1 MNITFE
7 RLVSRSVAHFLST
20 ELDLAGVKTSVEK
33 FLRISIIGGLA
44 LFILVSFIAM
54 LYMKL
59 NAGIA
64 AIAGISAA
72 AVLEGAL
79 YAILELRIDQRRVF
93 VESILPDYLQL
104 TAATIRSGI
113 ALDKAMVSSARPE
126 FKYFSDDVKI
136 ISKQLYAGATMQ
148 GTLQMLAD
156 RYRSLQLQRA
166 MRMIIESLRYGGGIT
181 DILNQIAKDLRTQAT
196 IQKEISGQLLLYS
209 IFIAFA
215 ALIGAPALYA
225 LTNKMIGVTD
235 KIWAGILA
243 QNPHGLPSTGLS
255 FLKPSPP
262 QITPSE
268 YYDFS
273 LIAVIVI
280 SALASFIMSVISSGS
295 VMRGVRFVPLF
306 IIIGVG
312 VFFVGSIIIGI
323 LFSSIGTAGG

>member
-1 MNITFE
+1 MEITFE
-7 RLVSRSVAHFLST
+7 RLVSRDVAGFLSN

-33 FLRISIIGGLA
+33 FLRLSILGGLA
-44 LFILVSFIAM
+44 LLIGVSFLI
-54 LYMKL
+54 LIVMKQ

-64 AIAGISAA
+64 AIGGIGA
-72 AVLEGAL
+72 AVALEFGL
-79 YAILELRIDQRRVF
+79 YAMLELKIDKRRVF

-104 TAATIRSGI
+104 AAANIRSGI
-113 ALDKAMVSSARPE
+113 ALDKALVQAARPE
-126 FKYFSDDVKI
+126 FKFFSEDVKQ
-136 ISKQLYAGATMQ
+136 ISKQLYAGETMQ
-148 GTLQMLAD
+148 NTLSLLAK
-156 RYRSLQLQRA
+156 RYRSLQLQRT

-181 DILNQIAKDLRTQAT
+181 DILNQIAKDLRTQST

-235 KIWAGILA
+235 KIWSGILA

-262 QITPSE
+262 KITPAE

-273 LIAVIVI
+273 IVAVAII

-295 VMRGVRFVPLF
+295 VMRGARFVLPFML
-306 IIIGVG
+306 IGLT
-312 VFFVGSIIIGI
+312 VFFLGSIIIGA
-323 LFSSIGTAGG
+323 LFSGIGTAG